1 MNNCASELLP
11 RFSAVPGVYPSRAS
25 VERVLKKAYCEESSV
40 VNDLRLRLFAV
51 VPALAFLA
59 ACTVGPN
66 YVRPTADTPAAFKE
80 MEGWKIAQ
88 PRDQE
93 LRGKWW
99 ETFNDP
105 LLNELVEQVSIS
117 NQNLARFAAQFR
129 QARAL
134 VQAARAGYL
143 PTVSGG
149 ASVARG
155 QSSANAVGS
164 NQPSTS
170 YSLSL
175 GAVWEA
181 DLWGRVRRTV
191 ESNEA
196 GAQASAADLE
206 ALRLSVQ
213 AQLAQDYFQLRAL
226 DAQKQLF
233 DDTITAYQRSLTLTQ
248 NQYAAGVAAK
258 ADVIQAQTQL
268 KTTQAQAVDVGVL
281 RAQLEHAIALL
292 IGKSA
297 STFSLAAAP
306 LTASPPAIPVGVP
319 SGLLERRP
327 DIAAAER
334 RMAAANAQIGVAE
347 AAYYPSLTLSVS
359 GGFQSSSFS
368 NWLTAPSRFWSLG
381 PALAQTLFDGGLRR
395 AQTDQAIAAY
405 DANVAVYR
413 QTVLTGF
420 QEVEDNLAALRIL
433 EAEAAIQDEAVQY
446 SRQSVAL
453 TINQY
458 KAGIV
463 SYLNVVTVQATA
475 LANERTAVDVL
486 NRRLAASVQLI
497 SALGGGWNVSGLP
510 TPDELASGV
519 RYPRK
524 DAGQARSK
532 QRAVEGSKITN

>member
-1 MNNCASELLP
+1 MRYLA
-11 RFSAVPGVYPSRAS
+11 ATT
-25 VERVLKKAYCEESSV
+25 
-40 VNDLRLRLFAV
+40 
-51 VPALAFLA
+51 ALALLA

-80 MEGWKIAQ
+80 MEGWKTAQ
-88 PRDQE
+88 PRDRE

-105 LLNELVEQVSIS
+105 LLNDLEEQVSIS
-117 NQNLARFAAQFR
+117 NQNLVQATAQFR

-134 VQAARAGYL
+134 VQSARSGYL

-149 ASVARG
+149 ASVTRG
-155 QSSANAVGS
+155 QSSS
-164 NQPSTS
+164 NLGNQNQTFVQNSRSSSTS
-170 YSLSL
+170 YSLPL
-175 GAVWEA
+175 DAVWEL

-213 AQLAQDYFQLRAL
+213 AELAQNYFQLRAL

-233 DDTITAYQRSLTLTQ
+233 DDTIAAYQRSLTLTQ
-248 NQYAAGVAAK
+248 NQYTAGVVAK
-258 ADVIQAQTQL
+258 VDVIQAQTQL
-268 KTTQAQAVDVGVL
+268 KTTQAQALDIGVL

-292 IGKSA
+292 IGKPA
-297 STFSLAAAP
+297 SSYSLVVAP
-306 LTASPPAIPVGVP
+306 LTASPPPRPAGIP
-319 SGLLERRP
+319 SSLLERRP

-347 AAYYPSLTLSVS
+347 AAYYPSLTLSAS

-405 DANVAVYR
+405 DANVAGYR

-420 QEVEDNLAALRIL
+420 KEVEDNLVALRIL
-433 EAEAAIQDEAVQY
+433 EEEAAIQNEAVQNA
-446 SRQSVAL
+446 RQSVAL
-453 TINQY
+453 TTNQY

-475 LANERTAVDVL
+475 LVNERTAVDVL
-486 NRRLAASVQLI
+486 NRRLAASVLLVK
-497 SALGGGWNVSGLP
+497 ALGGGWNASGLP
-510 TPDELASGV
+510 TPDELARGDP
-519 RYPRK
+519 YPRK
-524 DAGQARSK
+524 DAAPAR
-532 QRAVEGSKITN
+532 

>member
-1 MNNCASELLP
+1 M
-11 RFSAVPGVYPSRAS
+11 
-25 VERVLKKAYCEESSV
+25 
-40 VNDLRLRLFAV
+40 
-51 VPALAFLA
+51 ALALLG

-80 MEGWKIAQ
+80 MEGWKTAQ

-99 ETFNDP
+99 ETYNDP
-105 LLNELVEQVSIS
+105 LLNELEERVSVS
-117 NQNLARFAAQFR
+117 NQNLAQAAAQFR

-134 VQAARAGYL
+134 VQSARAGYL
-143 PTVSGG
+143 PT
-149 ASVARG
+149 A
-155 QSSANAVGS
+155 SANASATRSQSPSGFIGQ
-164 NQPSTS
+164 NQNLNSHGPSTS

-175 GAVWEA
+175 DAVWEA

-191 ESNEA
+191 ESNAA

-213 AQLAQDYFQLRAL
+213 AELAQNYFQVRAL

-233 DDTITAYQRSLTLTQ
+233 DDTIVAYQRSLTLTQ
-248 NQYAAGVAAK
+248 NQYSAGVAAK
-258 ADVIQAQTQL
+258 VDVIQAQTQL
-268 KTTQAQAVDVGVL
+268 KTTQAQALDIGVQ

-292 IGKSA
+292 IGKPA
-297 STFSLAAAP
+297 STYSLAVVP
-306 LTASPPAIPVGVP
+306 LTAAPPPLPVGIP

-334 RMAAANAQIGVAE
+334 RMASANAQIGVAE
-347 AAYYPSLTLSVS
+347 AAYYPSLTLSAS
-359 GGFQSSSFS
+359 GGFQSSSYS

-433 EAEAAIQDEAVQY
+433 AEEAAVQDEAVQNA
-446 SRQSVAL
+446 RQSVAL
-453 TINQY
+453 TTNQY

-486 NRRLAASVQLI
+486 NRRLAASVLLI
-497 SALGGGWNVSGLP
+497 KALGGGWNASSLP
-510 TPDELASGV
+510 TPDELARGEP
-519 RYPRK
+519 YPRK
-524 DAGQARSK
+524 DAVPMR
-532 QRAVEGSKITN
+532 

>member
-1 MNNCASELLP
+1 MKNIEP
-11 RFSAVPGVYPSRAS
+11 RR
-25 VERVLKKAYCEESSV
+25 
-40 VNDLRLRLFAV
+40 RLFAL
-51 VPALAFLA
+51 VPAFALLA

-66 YVRPTADTPAAFKE
+66 YVRPAADTPAAFKE
-80 MEGWKIAQ
+80 MEGWKTAQ

-99 ETFNDP
+99 ESFNDP
-105 LLNELVEQVSIS
+105 LLNNLEEQVGIS
-117 NQNLARFAAQFR
+117 NQNLVQAAAQFR

-134 VQAARAGYL
+134 VQSARSGFLPSVSAGSSI
-143 PTVSGG
+143 T
-149 ASVARG
+149 RG
-155 QSSANAVGS
+155 QSSSNLGNQNQAFAPGS
-164 NQPSTS
+164 RSTRTS

-175 GAVWEA
+175 DAVWEA

-191 ESNEA
+191 ESNQDS
-196 GAQASAADLE
+196 AQASAADLQ
-206 ALRLSVQ
+206 ALRLSIQ
-213 AQLAQDYFQLRAL
+213 AELAQNYFQLRAL

-233 DDTITAYQRSLTLTQ
+233 DDTIAAYQRSLTLTR
-248 NQYAAGVAAK
+248 NQYTAGVVAK
-258 ADVIQAQTQL
+258 VDVIQAQTQL
-268 KTTQAQAVDVGVL
+268 KTTQAQALDLGVQ

-292 IGKSA
+292 IGKPASA
-297 STFSLAAAP
+297 YSLAVAP
-306 LTASPPAIPVGVP
+306 LTASPPALPAGIP
-319 SGLLERRP
+319 SSLLERRP

-347 AAYYPSLTLSVS
+347 AAYYPSLTLSAS

-405 DANVAVYR
+405 DANVAGYR

-420 QEVEDNLAALRIL
+420 KEVEDNLVALRIL
-433 EAEAAIQDEAVQY
+433 EEEAAIQDEAVGNA
-446 SRQSVAL
+446 RQSVAL
-453 TINQY
+453 TTNQY

-486 NRRLAASVQLI
+486 NRRLAASVLLI
-497 SALGGGWNVSGLP
+497 KALGGGWAASDLP
-510 TPDELASGV
+510 TRDELMRGDP
-519 RYPRK
+519 YPRK
-524 DAGQARSK
+524 DAAQVR
-532 QRAVEGSKITN
+532 

>member
-1 MNNCASELLP
+1 M
-11 RFSAVPGVYPSRAS
+11 PSVS
-25 VERVLKKAYCEESSV
+25 CV
-40 VNDLRLRLFAV
+40 VNDLLLRFFAV
-51 VPALAFLA
+51 IPALALLA
-59 ACTVGPN
+59 SCTVGPN

-80 MEGWKIAQ
+80 MEGWKTAQ

-105 LLNELVEQVSIS
+105 LLNDLEEQISVS
-117 NQNLARFAAQFR
+117 NQNLVQAAAQFR

-134 VQAARAGYL
+134 VQSARAGYL
-143 PTVSGG
+143 PTVSGS
-149 ASVARG
+149 ASVTRG
-155 QSSANAVGS
+155 QSSSNPGS
-164 NQPSTS
+164 QNQGLVQSLRAPSTS
-170 YSLSL
+170 YSLSVD
-175 GAVWEA
+175 AVWEA
-181 DLWGRVRRTV
+181 DVWGRVRRTV
-191 ESNEA
+191 ESNAA

-213 AQLAQDYFQLRAL
+213 AELAQNYFQLRAL

-233 DDTITAYQRSLTLTQ
+233 DDTIVAYQRSLTLTQ
-248 NQYAAGVAAK
+248 NQYTAGVVAK
-258 ADVIQAQTQL
+258 VDVIQAQTQL
-268 KTTQAQAVDVGVL
+268 KTTQAQALDIGVQ

-292 IGKSA
+292 IGKPA
-297 STFSLAAAP
+297 STYSLAVAP
-306 LTASPPAIPVGVP
+306 LTASPPAPPVAIP
-319 SGLLERRP
+319 SSLLERRP

-347 AAYYPSLTLSVS
+347 AAYYPSLTLSAS
-359 GGFQSSSFS
+359 GGFQSSSFA

-405 DANVAVYR
+405 DANVAGYR

-420 QEVEDNLAALRIL
+420 TEVEDNLAALRIL
-433 EAEAAIQDEAVQY
+433 EEEAAIQNEAVQNA
-446 SRQSVAL
+446 RQSVAL
-453 TINQY
+453 TTNQY

-486 NRRLAASVQLI
+486 NRRLAASVLLI
-497 SALGGGWNVSGLP
+497 KALGGGWHASDLP
-510 TPDELASGV
+510 TPDELARGES
-519 RYPRK
+519 YPRK
-524 DAGQARSK
+524 DAAP
-532 QRAVEGSKITN
+532 VP